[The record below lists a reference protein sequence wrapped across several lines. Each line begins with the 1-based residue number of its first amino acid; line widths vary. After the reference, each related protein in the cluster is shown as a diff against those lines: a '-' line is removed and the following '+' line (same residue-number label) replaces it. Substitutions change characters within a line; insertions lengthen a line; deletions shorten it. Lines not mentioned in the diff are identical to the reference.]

1 MKKILIFLLT
11 LTLIPLFGQD
21 NVQKNIILIIG
32 DGMGVP
38 QITAGMYKLKNQ
50 TALENFP
57 IIGLSKTHSSNALVT
72 DSAAAGTAIACG
84 EKTANGTV
92 GISMRNQKLTSI
104 LELSKQKGYKT
115 GIIATSTIVH
125 ATPAA
130 FYANVLSR
138 NQYEDIAL
146 QLSDSDVDYFIGGGR
161 KFFINRKDKRN
172 LLKEMTSYD
181 IVNSIKKFDESKS
194 DKIGYF
200 TSSEDPYPIRNGRI
214 PNLSAAVEKML
225 PKLSNNDNPYFLL
238 IEASQIDWGGHKN
251 DIDYVLSEFIDMDKA
266 INKVIEF
273 TKNDKNTIVIVTGD
287 HETGGLAITSGR
299 RRNFQIKTEF
309 STIGHSAVMI
319 PVFAKGAHSEIF
331 SGIYD
336 NTEIFKKMFFVL
348 NN

>member
-1 MKKILIFLLT
+1 
-11 LTLIPLFGQD
+11 
-21 NVQKNIILIIG
+21 
-32 DGMGVP
+32 MGVP

-161 KFFINRKDKRN
+161 KFFLNRKDKRN

-331 SGIYD
+331 SGIYE

>member
-11 LTLIPLFGQD
+11 ISFIPLFGQD

-161 KFFINRKDKRN
+161 KFFLNRKDKRN

-194 DKIGYF
+194 DKIAYF

-214 PNLSAAVEKML
+214 PNLSDAVEKML

-251 DIDYVLSEFIDMDKA
+251 DIDYVLTEFIDMDKA

-299 RRNFQIKTEF
+299 IRNFQIKTEF

-348 NN
+348 YN

>member
-11 LTLIPLFGQD
+11 ISFIPLFGQD

-146 QLSDSDVDYFIGGGR
+146 QLINSDVDYFIGGGR
-161 KFFINRKDKRN
+161 KFFLNRKDKRN

-214 PNLSAAVEKML
+214 PDLSTAVEKML
-225 PKLSNNDNPYFLL
+225 PKLSGTDNPYFLL

-251 DIDYVLSEFIDMDKA
+251 DIDYVLTEFIDMDKA
-266 INKVIEF
+266 INKVIEY

-319 PVFAKGAHSEIF
+319 PVFAKGPHSEIF

>member
-11 LTLIPLFGQD
+11 ITLIPLFGQD

-146 QLSDSDVDYFIGGGR
+146 QLSNSDVDYFIGGGR
-161 KFFINRKDKRN
+161 KFFLNRKDKRN
-172 LLKEMTSYD
+172 LLKEMT
-181 IVNSIKKFDESKS
+181 
-194 DKIGYF
+194 
-200 TSSEDPYPIRNGRI
+200 
-214 PNLSAAVEKML
+214 
-225 PKLSNNDNPYFLL
+225 
-238 IEASQIDWGGHKN
+238 
-251 DIDYVLSEFIDMDKA
+251 
-266 INKVIEF
+266 
-273 TKNDKNTIVIVTGD
+273 
-287 HETGGLAITSGR
+287 
-299 RRNFQIKTEF
+299 
-309 STIGHSAVMI
+309 
-319 PVFAKGAHSEIF
+319 
-331 SGIYD
+331 
-336 NTEIFKKMFFVL
+336 
-348 NN
+348 

>member
-11 LTLIPLFGQD
+11 ISFIPLFGQD

-251 DIDYVLSEFIDMDKA
+251 DIDYVLTEFIDMDKA
-266 INKVIEF
+266 INKVIEY

-299 RRNFQIKTEF
+299 RKNFQIKTEF

-319 PVFAKGAHSEIF
+319 PVFAKGPHSEIF
-331 SGIYD
+331 SGIYE

>member
-1 MKKILIFLLT
+1 MKKILIYLLT
-11 LTLIPLFGQD
+11 ISFIPLFGQD

-57 IIGLSKTHSSNALVT
+57 IIGLSKTHSSNALIT

-115 GIIATSTIVH
+115 GIITTSTIVH

-161 KFFINRKDKRN
+161 KFFLNRKDKRN

-194 DKIGYF
+194 DKIAYL

-214 PNLSAAVEKML
+214 PNLSDAVEKML

-251 DIDYVLSEFIDMDKA
+251 DIDYVLTEFIDMDKA

-299 RRNFQIKTEF
+299 IRNFQIKTEF

>member
-11 LTLIPLFGQD
+11 LTLIPVFGQD

-299 RRNFQIKTEF
+299 RKNFQIKTEF

-319 PVFAKGAHSEIF
+319 PVFAKGPHSEIF
-331 SGIYD
+331 SGIYE

>member
-11 LTLIPLFGQD
+11 ISFIPLFGQD

-161 KFFINRKDKRN
+161 KFFLNRKDKRN

-194 DKIGYF
+194 DKIAYL

-214 PNLSAAVEKML
+214 PNLSDAVEKML

-238 IEASQIDWGGHKN
+238 IQASQIDWRGHKN
-251 DIDYVLSEFIDMDKA
+251 DIDYVLTEFIDMDKA

-299 RRNFQIKTEF
+299 IRNFQIKTEF

>member
-11 LTLIPLFGQD
+11 ISFIPLFGQD

-57 IIGLSKTHSSNALVT
+57 IIGLSKTHSSNALIT

-161 KFFINRKDKRN
+161 KFFLNRKDKRN

-194 DKIGYF
+194 DKIAYL

-214 PNLSAAVEKML
+214 PNLSDAVEKML

-251 DIDYVLSEFIDMDKA
+251 DIDYVLTEFIDMDKA

-299 RRNFQIKTEF
+299 IRNFQIKTEF

-319 PVFAKGAHSEIF
+319 PVFAKGPHSEIF

>member
-11 LTLIPLFGQD
+11 ISFIPLFGQD

-161 KFFINRKDKRN
+161 KFFLNRKDKRN

-194 DKIGYF
+194 DKIAYL

-214 PNLSAAVEKML
+214 PNLSDAVEKML

-251 DIDYVLSEFIDMDKA
+251 DIDYVLTEFIDMDKA

-299 RRNFQIKTEF
+299 IRNFQIKTEF

>member
-146 QLSDSDVDYFIGGGR
+146 QLSVSDVDYFIGGGR
-161 KFFINRKDKRN
+161 KFFLNRKDKRN

>member
-161 KFFINRKDKRN
+161 KFFLNRKDKRN

-266 INKVIEF
+266 INKVIEY

>member
-161 KFFINRKDKRN
+161 KFFLNRKDKRN

>member
-1 MKKILIFLLT
+1 MKKILIYLLT
-11 LTLIPLFGQD
+11 ISFIPLFGQD

-161 KFFINRKDKRN
+161 KFFLNRKDKRN

-194 DKIGYF
+194 DKIAYL

-214 PNLSAAVEKML
+214 PNLSDAVEKML

-251 DIDYVLSEFIDMDKA
+251 DIDYVLTEFIDMDKA

>member
-1 MKKILIFLLT
+1 MKKILIYLLT
-11 LTLIPLFGQD
+11 ISFIPLFGQD

-161 KFFINRKDKRN
+161 KFFLNRKDKRN

-194 DKIGYF
+194 DKIAYL

-214 PNLSAAVEKML
+214 PNLSDAVEKML

-251 DIDYVLSEFIDMDKA
+251 DIDYVLTEFIDMDKA

-299 RRNFQIKTEF
+299 IRNFQIKTEF

>member
-1 MKKILIFLLT
+1 MKKILIYLLT
-11 LTLIPLFGQD
+11 ISFIPLFGQD

-57 IIGLSKTHSSNALVT
+57 IIGLSKTHSSNALIT

-161 KFFINRKDKRN
+161 KFFLNRKDKRN

-194 DKIGYF
+194 DKIAYL

-251 DIDYVLSEFIDMDKA
+251 DIDYVLTEFIDMDKA

-299 RRNFQIKTEF
+299 IRNFQIKTEF

>member
-146 QLSDSDVDYFIGGGR
+146 QLSNSDVGYFIGGGR

-251 DIDYVLSEFIDMDKA
+251 DIDYVLTEFIDMDKA

>member
-11 LTLIPLFGQD
+11 ISFIPLFGQD

-57 IIGLSKTHSSNALVT
+57 IIGLSKTHSSNALIT

-161 KFFINRKDKRN
+161 KFFLNRKDKRN

-194 DKIGYF
+194 DKIAYL

-214 PNLSAAVEKML
+214 PNLSDAVEKML

-251 DIDYVLSEFIDMDKA
+251 DIDYVLTEFIDMDKA

-299 RRNFQIKTEF
+299 IRNFQIKTEF

>member
-146 QLSDSDVDYFIGGGR
+146 QLSNSDVDYFIGGGR

>member
-11 LTLIPLFGQD
+11 ISFIPLFGQD

-161 KFFINRKDKRN
+161 KFFLNRKDKRN

-194 DKIGYF
+194 DKIAYF

-251 DIDYVLSEFIDMDKA
+251 DIDY
-266 INKVIEF
+266 EF

-299 RRNFQIKTEF
+299 IRNFQIKTEF

>member
-1 MKKILIFLLT
+1 MKKILIYLLT
-11 LTLIPLFGQD
+11 ISFIPLFGQD

-57 IIGLSKTHSSNALVT
+57 IIGLSKTHSSNALIT

-161 KFFINRKDKRN
+161 KFFLNRKDKRN

-194 DKIGYF
+194 DKIAYL

-214 PNLSAAVEKML
+214 PNLSDAVEKML

-251 DIDYVLSEFIDMDKA
+251 DIDYVLTEFIDMDKA

-299 RRNFQIKTEF
+299 IRNFQIKTEF

>member
-11 LTLIPLFGQD
+11 ISFIPLFGQD

-161 KFFINRKDKRN
+161 KFFLNRKDKRN

-194 DKIGYF
+194 DKIAYL

-214 PNLSAAVEKML
+214 PNLSDAVEKML

-251 DIDYVLSEFIDMDKA
+251 DIDYVLTEFIDMDKA